1 MIILGR
7 AANVYPLSYLANLT
21 RRRSKITPLM
31 QFVMFFSGTHQ
42 FQLSTDLPS
51 ACLLIPASPSLVA
64 ANHHQ
69 ACVARWRSR
78 SPSIWATRAR
88 RRPC

>member
-31 QFVMFFSGTHQ
+31 QFIMFFSGTRHIQ
-42 FQLSTDLPS
+42 RGAGLPN
-51 ACLLIPASPSLVA
+51 AC
-64 ANHHQ
+64 
-69 ACVARWRSR
+69 
-78 SPSIWATRAR
+78 
-88 RRPC
+88 